1 MTASFLSQPLSKY
14 KLCENLHISRVASAQ
29 SYPTRPAASSS
40 ARIARGRVEFFD
52 AAYASTTSSS
62 LAGSRTR
69 RIARRGDRLLRG
81 ERRLA
86 SRHRASDYDGL
97 SGCWSATSSIDALAK
112 RLGHWAAAAC
122 VYSRPRSRP
131 GDRSSGRGRAPVG
144 FIAAVLPA
152 IAVAV
157 PVRPRGFA
165 RYTYFVNPLVSATGI
180 ASTCF
185 FAVPDGTATNVY
197 AHITGTHGPV
207 RAVAGTLF
215 VR

>member
-1 MTASFLSQPLSKY
+1 MLLRSAWAIGRRWPASIAGRG
-14 KLCENLHISRVASAQ
+14 HVRV
-29 SYPTRPAASSS
+29 
-40 ARIARGRVEFFD
+40 ID
-52 AAYASTTSSS
+52 
-62 LAGSRTR
+62 
-69 RIARRGDRLLRG
+69 LRG
-81 ERRLA
+81 EE
-86 SRHRASDYDGL
+86 G
-97 SGCWSATSSIDALAK
+97 
-112 RLGHWAAAAC
+112 
-122 VYSRPRSRP
+122 P
-131 GDRSSGRGRAPVG
+131 PVG

-197 AHITGTHGPV
+197 AHITGTQGPV